1 MRVIHLCFQLHE
13 PFALQK
19 LADGGENPDY
29 FASKAAFTKVNAEIY
44 QPLFA
49 LLERNT
55 QKFREF
61 RFSLVVSGPW
71 LELAERYDNALI
83 ERLCRL
89 VKLGQVELI
98 AEPYYHSLAFFYDK
112 DELMEQVRLYREKIQ
127 KLFGVE
133 GRIFALPE
141 LIYNDQVGKWAEDYG
156 FAGMLVGG
164 SPRVLGWHSP
174 NHVYEAMEC
183 RYLRLLFRNT
193 PLSQALADGDKEL
206 LAEKRSSDE
215 TETVKMVLSA
225 QKFQKRLEL
234 DMLRGNLVNLY
245 LDAEVLRTRRGDG
258 IIGFFDELIAMWLDT
273 QGNHFVGAAQA
284 CVVETPKLALSV
296 RESVSWRV
304 DTEQTEESMDAD
316 ALVLASEIETQPPR
330 WLSKPRQVELAKAVY
345 GLKREILA
353 SEDAKLIADWRRL
366 TAVDYQAETRK
377 SELENLQLV
386 LDDLH
391 KRAETVKKA
400 QAVEISRAYT
410 KKHDRGNIDVRPTPQ
425 KVQDNIIKVNFGQR
439 AAGTASHAVHAVAKQ
454 AETEIPVQRLHQ
466 CSVEIVPEV
475 PVEVAEAEIEVSKA
489 SKVEPPKVQ
498 SKPRGIRKVI
508 RKLVIE

>member
-13 PFALQK
+13 PFGLQK
-19 LADGGENPDY
+19 IAEGGELADY
-29 FASKAAFTKVNAEIY
+29 FDTKAAFTKANAEIY

-61 RFSLVVSGPW
+61 RFSLLVSGPW
-71 LELAERYDNALI
+71 LELAERHDAALI
-83 ERLCRL
+83 ERLRKL

-98 AEPYYHSLAFFYDK
+98 AEPGCHSLAFFYDK
-112 DELMEQVRLYREKIQ
+112 DELAEQVKLYREKIQ
-127 KLFGVE
+127 KVFGVE

-141 LIYNDQVGKWAEDYG
+141 LIYNDQVGKWAEDFG

-193 PLSQALADGDKEL
+193 VLSQALVAGDKEL
-206 LAEKRSSDE
+206 LVEKKLPDE
-215 TETVKMVLSA
+215 AETVKLVLSA

-245 LDAEVLRTRRGDG
+245 LDAEILRTRRGDG
-258 IIGFFDELIAMWLDT
+258 IIGFFDELIAAWLDT

-296 RESVSWRV
+296 RESVSWHEEPEV
-304 DTEQTEESMDAD
+304 VEEDGDTS
-316 ALVLASEIETQPPR
+316 ALVLAAEIETQPPR
-330 WLSKPRQVELAKAVY
+330 WLSKPKQVELAKALY

-353 SEDAKLIADWRRL
+353 SEDAKIIADWRRL
-366 TAVDYQAETRK
+366 TAVDYQAESKKT
-377 SELENLQLV
+377 EIENFHAV
-386 LDDLH
+386 LADLH
-391 KRAETVKKA
+391 KRAEAVKKA

-410 KKHDRGNIDVRPTPQ
+410 KKRDRGDIDTRQVTQRAKGNT
-425 KVQDNIIKVNFGQR
+425 IKINFGQR
-439 AAGTASHAVHAVAKQ
+439 TAGTTSHAVHAATKQ
-454 AETEIPVQRLHQ
+454 AETEIPVQRLHAHP
-466 CSVEIVPEV
+466 I
-475 PVEVAEAEIEVSKA
+475 PVEMEPEESAEIAEAE
-489 SKVEPPKVQ
+489 VELPRVTTRPQTK
-498 SKPRGIRKVI
+498 KPRGIRKVI